1 MSKPKKLI
9 VFISLFTAVIVFL
22 SFQINIQAKQVQL
35 QRTQEQIDRYN
46 KVQKIVD
53 DVINLDVPEYVGMKV
68 DETEVSV
75 DIWISSEPSKELW
88 TFMQRFDVRGKDQP
102 VVRLHRSPLALT
114 KLKEA
119 EQKIGNLVKNS
130 QIQGG
135 VVLFSFGRRQDGT
148 GIDLTL
154 DVSSATPDSKW
165 ISNLEQLLGVP
176 VFVDPEKTCID
187 FGWTGQS
194 VANQPMC

>member
-1 MSKPKKLI
+1 MFK
-9 VFISLFTAVIVFL
+9 
-22 SFQINIQAKQVQL
+22 AKQAATFASLLAVVVLIITFQMNSES
-35 QRTQEQIDRYN
+35 QRQDEASQRYAHN
-46 KVQKIVD
+46 AITEIVD

-135 VVLFSFGRRQDGT
+135 VVVFSFGRRQDGT